1 MESDA
6 AAEWTLDRLSGEL
19 LELILSLADDEV
31 LRIARCLS
39 HSWRNAARSPLLPQ
53 FSTLSLDR
61 FFALRGFPTG
71 VIANCWRIHE
81 FLAALARK
89 PQAVEIDHRL
99 DWLRESPRQ
108 RVQQLLEAL
117 PPTLTTLTLQQ
128 TKGSMFFGND
138 VHLHIAFLRGLDP
151 LSRFTNLLRVD
162 LSGVFNAK
170 AEQLVEDGYGLA
182 RGAPLQLPPIPR
194 LEWLAIGLW
203 PREEPGRTLLSP
215 TSLATNYP
223 KLRGV
228 ACSAPAELLT
238 PLRIECGMCNRVL
251 YEALDDYMI
260 APPQQPHIGYEIYT
274 SCPPVATAVAPTEGD
289 DTRLQ
294 CAGRCHDRLWL
305 IDHGSGIVDRC
316 ERPYAI
322 ACGPA
327 GRGYPPL
334 ARAVD
339 AEAPERTHRILRMG
353 TQVGPRE
360 ETLDEALTRLGR
372 EAAFQ
377 HSLGGHPLGG
387 VFAGF
392 GFGPG

>member
-1 MESDA
+1 MEAD

-19 LELILSLADDEV
+19 LELIISHGDDEV

-39 HSWRNAARSPLLPQ
+39 HAWRNAARTPLLPQ

-61 FFALRGFPTG
+61 FFALRGLSDRPG
-71 VIANCWRIHE
+71 RRSAMGGWYVGQL
-81 FLAALARK
+81 LAALARK
-89 PQAVEIDHRL
+89 PQVVEIDDRVV
-99 DWLRESPRQ
+99 WLVANPGPAQ
-108 RVQQLLEAL
+108 QVQQLLEAL
-117 PPTLTTLTLQQ
+117 PPTLTTLVL
-128 TKGSMFFGND
+128 SRPEANMFFGQD
-138 VHLHIAFLRGLDP
+138 AHIHNAFLLGLGT
-151 LSRFTNLLRVD
+151 LSSFTNLVRVD
-162 LSGVFNAK
+162 LRGIINAK
-170 AEQLVEDGYGLA
+170 CSDFPG
-182 RGAPLQLPPIPR
+182 PLQLPPIPR
-194 LEWLAIGLW
+194 LEWLAVGLW
-203 PREEPGRTLLSP
+203 PRREPGRTLLSP
-215 TSLATNYP
+215 TSLAANYP

-228 ACSAPAELLT
+228 AACSAPAELLT

-274 SCPPVATAVAPTEGD
+274 KCPPVATAVAPTEGD

-339 AEAPERTHRILRMG
+339 ADVPERTHRILRMG
-353 TQVGPRE
+353 AQVGPRE

-387 VFAGF
+387 VFSGF

>member
-1 MESDA
+1 
-6 AAEWTLDRLSGEL
+6 
-19 LELILSLADDEV
+19 
-31 LRIARCLS
+31 
-39 HSWRNAARSPLLPQ
+39 
-53 FSTLSLDR
+53 
-61 FFALRGFPTG
+61 
-71 VIANCWRIHE
+71 
-81 FLAALARK
+81 
-89 PQAVEIDHRL
+89 
-99 DWLRESPRQ
+99 
-108 RVQQLLEAL
+108 
-117 PPTLTTLTLQQ
+117 
-128 TKGSMFFGND
+128 MFFGLD
-138 VHLHIAFLRGLDP
+138 AHLHNAFLLGLGP
-151 LSRFTNLLRVD
+151 LSSFTNLVRVD
-162 LSGVFNAK
+162 LRGIINAK
-170 AEQLVEDGYGLA
+170 GSDLPGWAGPPFWPV
-182 RGAPLQLPPIPR
+182 LPPIPR
-194 LEWLAIGLW
+194 LEWLAVGLW
-203 PREEPGRTLLSP
+203 PRREPGRSLLSP

-228 ACSAPAELLT
+228 AACSAPAELLT
-238 PLRIECGMCNRVL
+238 PLRIECGICSRVL
-251 YEALDDYMI
+251 YEALDDYLI

-274 SCPPVATAVAPTEGD
+274 KCPPVATAVAPTEGD